1 METILSKFFNKHH
14 LAIANKTVVVAV
26 STGVDSMALL
36 FGMISLRK
44 KQPFKIIVAH
54 FNHHKRPQ
62 SEDEQSFI
70 EKFSQENQLTCF
82 VGHLKYQ
89 ENGNFQALAR
99 QKRYEFFKQVCE
111 STQASFLVLAHHAD
125 DNVETMM
132 MRLLRGSNLSG
143 YSGMEPLLPFYNI
156 WLVRPFLEVSKQ
168 TLIDYALKTKLTFF
182 EDSSNQEDYYT
193 RNRIR
198 HHLMPLLKEE
208 QPLYVEKFQAFS
220 ETLKAASVVVKERI
234 NQFIND
240 NGTINAD
247 QITFSKSAFLML
259 SAFLQQ
265 EVLFFLFKDLELS
278 KAQIETIIKGLTSSK
293 PNWQMTVKKK
303 KLILRE
309 YDDIKISNPL
319 LPLAVSMM
327 ISQTGTYSIN
337 DIITVN
343 VMECDEKTLIS
354 QEKIWYNSHMLP
366 VLIRTRRPG
375 DKIKLEGGTKK
386 VSDLLT
392 DLKVT
397 KKMRDAIL
405 ILEKD
410 EEILAVIGVRKS
422 IKLKDMKNCDIIIE
436 VKNHG

>member
-1 METILSKFFNKHH
+1 METILFDFFYKHH

-36 FGMISLRK
+36 FGLISLRK

-62 SEDEQSFI
+62 SEEEQNFI
-70 EKFSQENQLTCF
+70 ERFSQENQLTCF
-82 VGHLKYQ
+82 VGHLNHQ

-168 TLIDYALKTKLTFF
+168 ALIDYALKIKLPFF

-234 NQFIND
+234 NQFMND
-240 NGTINAD
+240 NGTISAD

-293 PNWQMTVKKK
+293 PNWQMTIKKK

-309 YDDIKISNPL
+309 YDDIKISNPP
-319 LPLAVSMM
+319 LPLAVSLM
-327 ISQTGTYSIN
+327 IYQTGTYLIN
-337 DIITVN
+337 DIITIN
-343 VMECDEKTLIS
+343 VMDGDDKTLIS
-354 QEKIWYNSHMLP
+354 QENIWYNSHMLP

-392 DLKVT
+392 DLKIA
-397 KKMRDAIL
+397 KKKRDTTL

-422 IKLKDMKNCDIIIE
+422 VKLKDLKNCDIIIE